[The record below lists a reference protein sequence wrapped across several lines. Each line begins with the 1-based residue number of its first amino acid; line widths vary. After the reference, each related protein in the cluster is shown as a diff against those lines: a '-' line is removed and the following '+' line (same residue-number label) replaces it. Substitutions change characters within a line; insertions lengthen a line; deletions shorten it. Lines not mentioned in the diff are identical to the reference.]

1 MIVIQHNGR
10 FLHFSNPVQEFVAWH
25 PDEVMGVL
33 REVETAVSTQNR
45 TAAGFLTYEA
55 AAAFGLDVHPPMAGL
70 PLVWFGL
77 FDTPKLDTDFTDFT
91 DFSALNW
98 TTSVLAAGYAQAIAR
113 IKEEIAAG
121 NTYQVNYTFP
131 LRADFEG
138 DGWELFSQLVQNQ
151 AANYGAY
158 VENFGSPNVNLTN
171 GRYSIA
177 SASPELFFTLDGDK
191 LISKP
196 MKGTAVRGRTLAED
210 DANAKWL
217 AQSIKNRAENVMIVD
232 MIRNDMGQVA
242 AVGSVDVPHLFEI
255 ERYPTVLQMTS
266 TVTARTDAPI
276 ADIIAAM
283 FPCAS
288 ITGAPKKRT
297 MGLIKQL
304 EPSPRGIYTG
314 AIGFIA
320 PNRQVQFNVAIRT
333 VLLDRQEKRAIYGVG
348 GGIVWDSTA
357 EDEYAECRVKAKVL
371 GAKRPSF
378 SLLESLLWEPDGG
391 YVLLDYHLERL
402 QDSARYFGAE
412 KQGSRGAGERL
423 EETAVSLTKPT
434 KVRLLLAQDGAIT
447 ITHAPIAP
455 LPDPARVVFAK
466 TAVSR
471 DNIWLYHKT
480 THRAVY
486 DNARNPDY
494 DETVLW
500 NEDGEVTE
508 ATSANIVVEI
518 GGELYTPPL
527 ESGLLTGTFRRWL
540 LTNGRIEERILTKQM
555 LRESDAIYLINS
567 VRRWRRAILKE

>member
-1 MIVIQHNGR
+1 M
-10 FLHFSNPVQEFVAWH
+10 
-25 PDEVMGVL
+25 
-33 REVETAVSTQNR
+33 
-45 TAAGFLTYEA
+45 
-55 AAAFGLDVHPPMAGL
+55 
-70 PLVWFGL
+70 
-77 FDTPKLDTDFTDFT
+77 
-91 DFSALNW
+91 
-98 TTSVLAAGYAQAIAR
+98 
-113 IKEEIAAG
+113 
-121 NTYQVNYTFP
+121 
-131 LRADFEG
+131 
-138 DGWELFSQLVQNQ
+138 QNQ
-151 AANYGAY
+151 AAGYGAY
-158 VENFGSPNVNLTN
+158 VENGRSAN

-177 SASPELFFTLDGDK
+177 SASPELFFALDGDK
-191 LISKP
+191 LHSKP

-210 DANAKWL
+210 DANADWL
-217 AQSIKNRAENVMIVD
+217 AASVKNRAENVMIVD

-242 AVGSVDVPHLFEI
+242 DIGSVQTPRLFEI

-266 TVTARTDAPI
+266 TVTAQTDAPI

-357 EDEYAECRVKAKVL
+357 EDEYAECKVKAKVL
-371 GAKRPSF
+371 GAKRPFF

-391 YVLLDYHLERL
+391 YVLLDYHLDRL
-402 QDSARYFGAE
+402 RDSARYFGFQQTAAE
-412 KQGSRGAGERL
+412 PVEAIAGFDFDKLNRRL
-423 EETAVSLTKPT
+423 EQTSAELVEAS

-447 ITHAPIAP
+447 ITHAPVTP
-455 LPDPARVVFAK
+455 LPDPARVVFAE
-466 TAVSR
+466 TAVFR

-480 THRAVY
+480 THRSVY

-494 DETVLW
+494 DETILW

-518 GGELYTPPL
+518 GGELFTPPI
-527 ESGLLTGTFRRWL
+527 ESGLLAGTFRRWL
-540 LTNGRIEERILTKQM
+540 LTNSKIKERILTKQL
-555 LRESDAIYLINS
+555 LRESNAIYLINS
-567 VRRWRRAILKE
+567 VRRWRRAILEEE